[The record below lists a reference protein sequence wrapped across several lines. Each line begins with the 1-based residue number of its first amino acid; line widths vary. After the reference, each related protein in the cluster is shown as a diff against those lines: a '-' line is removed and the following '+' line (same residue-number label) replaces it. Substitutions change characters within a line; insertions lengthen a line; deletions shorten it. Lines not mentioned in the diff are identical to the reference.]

1 MSKIRKTFCTLVAAL
16 VLVTMTGTGVFAEGE
31 TPEQAPGTDN
41 VTVTDEVTVD
51 GAEADAMAG
60 EGENTVDEVTE
71 GEGDVPP
78 TDSSEEPP
86 VAEPIVIDLAD
97 TAVVTINPIKN
108 KTWTGKSIKPSV
120 KVTAMVTKTDPETG
134 TETQEPVELV
144 KGTDF
149 TVSYANN
156 KAVGKATATI
166 KGTANTDPAV
176 SPYSCINSQSV
187 KFKIVKPTIKP
198 VKNVKALAGYNAIKL
213 TWKASPDA
221 DYYYIERR
229 VGKKVVWNRVTDK
242 KETKSCSWENSKNI
256 NKNKTYNYRVY
267 AIKDSGDKKHDGSIS
282 LKKRKG
288 KDFMS
293 KAAVSNKVKTARS
306 MYIKVTMKQTVG
318 ALKSG
323 KTYKATGYGS
333 GQYKIKKNGRTYSI
347 ARIRVKNQKAYYQKN
362 GEYSYAAVNFFMNGG
377 TSWAKGKEFSFLKS
391 RGFST
396 SRTYFVWVNTY
407 NQHVYIMKKDGSKWK
422 TVDDWKCSMG
432 TAKTPSPTGQRTI
445 IKFRAH
451 HPGHGAPN
459 WNFITWS
466 NYLQHG
472 TALHG
477 LESGWAP
484 KLGTLASH
492 GCIRNPTEKAGE
504 LHSRYSGNGM
514 KVIIW

>member
-1 MSKIRKTFCTLVAAL
+1 MSKFRKTFCILVAAL

-31 TPEQAPGTDN
+31 APEQAPGTDK

-51 GAEADAMAG
+51 GAGAEAVAG
-60 EGENTVDEVTE
+60 EEENTVDEVTE
-71 GEGDVPP
+71 GEGDPIDPP
-78 TDSSEEPP
+78 ADP
-86 VAEPIVIDLAD
+86 VLPDPIQIDLSD
-97 TAVVTINPIKN
+97 TTIVTVAPIEA
-108 KTWTGKSIKPSV
+108 KTWTGKTIKP
-120 KVTAMVTKTDPETG
+120 KTTVTAVVPKIDPETG
-134 TETQEPVELV
+134 LTTEETETIELV
-144 KGTDF
+144 KNTDYKV
-149 TVSYANN
+149 TYENN
-156 KAVGKATATI
+156 KAVGTAKATIT
-166 KGTANTDPAV
+166 GTANTDPAV
-176 SPYSCINSQSV
+176 SPYSFTGSQTV
-187 KFKIVKPTIKP
+187 KFKIKKPTIQP

-242 KETKSCSWENSKNI
+242 KETKSCSWENSKKI
-256 NKNKTYNYRVY
+256 SKNKTYNYRVY
-267 AIKDSGDKKHDGSIS
+267 AVKDSGDKKHDGSIS

-333 GQYKIKKNGRTYSI
+333 GQYKIKQGKHTYSI
-347 ARIRVKNQKAYYQKN
+347 ARIRVKNQKAYYEKN
-362 GEYSYAAVNFFMNGG
+362 GEYSYAGVNFFMNGG

-407 NQHVYIMKKDGSKWK
+407 NQHVYVLKKDGSKWK

-477 LESGWAP
+477 LENGWAP

-504 LHSRYSGNGM
+504 LHSKYSGNGM